1 MAVPPSE
8 PAVATV
14 LVADDSP
21 TVRVLVRLEL
31 EAAGYA
37 VVEAEDGRQALEA
50 VSGGG
55 VDVVLLD
62 VEMPVLDGFATIDA
76 LKGDPRTA
84 DVPVVFLTSRGAS
97 DDILEALRRGAHDYV
112 RKPPEAAE
120 LLARVGA
127 AAQVTALRAELRRR
141 TEELDRMSRTDHLTG
156 LFNRRHLDEH
166 LNAVV
171 ASSRRHAF
179 PFAVLLADVDH
190 FKRVNDVHGHV
201 VGDEVLV
208 EVARRFTQGVRV
220 EDVVGRWGGEEFLV
234 LLPHTGL
241 DGAQALAE
249 RLRAAVA
256 AAPVDGPAGP
266 VPVTVSIG
274 GSVAVQPGAGVEPL
288 LRTAD
293 DNLYAAKSGGRDRVV
308 VSAPDAPLHVV

>member
-1 MAVPPSE
+1 MALPF
-8 PAVATV
+8 VATV

-31 EAAGYA
+31 EAAGYE
-37 VVEAEDGRQALEA
+37 VVEAEDGRQALA
-50 VSGGG
+50 TVADGG

-84 DVPVVFLTSRGAS
+84 DVPVVFLTSRGES

-112 RKPPEAAE
+112 RKPPEATE

-141 TEELDRMSRTDHLTG
+141 SEELDRVSRTDHLTG
-156 LFNRRHLDEH
+156 LFNRRHLDEQ
-166 LNAVV
+166 LQAVV

-179 PFAVLLADVDH
+179 PFTVLLADVDH

-208 EVARRFTQGVRV
+208 QVAQRFSSAVRT
-220 EDVVGRWGGEEFLV
+220 EDLVGRWGGEEFLV
-234 LLPHTGL
+234 LLPHTDLSG
-241 DGAQALAE
+241 GRALAE

-256 AAPVDGPAGP
+256 ATPVHGPGGD

-274 GSVAVQPGAGVEPL
+274 GSVALGPGADVEAL
-288 LRTAD
+288 LRAAD
-293 DNLYAAKSGGRDRVV
+293 DHLYAAKAGGRDRVV
-308 VSAPDAPLHVV
+308 LDRLG